1 MVKAVAIVTGR
12 DLLGCKPI
20 RRLKVWYWNLEDSM
34 EEIERRFHAIFLHYG
49 IKREEIEGQLFV
61 NSGRDKASLF
71 GCGRRTV
78 GRQPL
83 DGENDDAH
91 GHEEGAR
98 RFGHRDEG
106 ENDQYRTDNTLNP
119 LV

>member
-61 NSGRDKASLF
+61 NSGRDTPFSGLV
-71 GCGRRTV
+71 RPV
-78 GRQPL
+78 G
-83 DGENDDAH
+83 GTA
-91 GHEEGAR
+91 EGLLIWLR
-98 RFGHRDEG
+98 S
-106 ENDQYRTDNTLNP
+106 
-119 LV
+119 

>member
-1 MVKAVAIVTGR
+1 MQAEAI
-12 DLLGCKPI
+12 
-20 RRLKVWYWNLEDSM
+20 WND
-34 EEIERRFHAIFLHYG
+34 A
-49 IKREEIEGQLFV
+49 
-61 NSGRDKASLF
+61 KASSF

-91 GHEEGAR
+91 GHEKGAR
-98 RFGHRDEG
+98 NLSLLGHQDEG
-106 ENDQYRTDNTLNP
+106 ENDQYRTDNPLNP

>member
-1 MVKAVAIVTGR
+1 MTGR
-12 DLLGCKPI
+12 KILIDTNVFIG
-20 RRLKVWYWNLEDSM
+20 LEDQK
-34 EEIERRFHAIFLHYG
+34 EIAPEFAKMVHTLAHPCLMVPKGCSNAHG
-49 IKREEIEGQLFV
+49 A
-61 NSGRDKASLF
+61 GR
-71 GCGRRTV
+71 GCPAWPSVGRRTV

-98 RFGHRDEG
+98 NLSLLGHQDEG
-106 ENDQYRTDNTLNP
+106 EYDQYRTDDPLNP